1 MSSDPVPQTRHDV
14 GAFRASWFML
24 AYFPRP
30 APLRA
35 DALRTCGA
43 PSVFLSLHIDPLVE
57 LSPFPWSMQKNRSQ
71 TGKQT
76 ESSTPDLWEEQTFL
90 KVWGK
95 EEFYMPAIKAF

>member
-35 DALRTCGA
+35 DALRTCCA
-43 PSVFLSLHIDPLVE
+43 PCVFLYLHADPLVE
-57 LSPFPWSMQKNRSQ
+57 LSPFPQSMQKTNHKLANKQNPAPQTSGRSR
-71 TGKQT
+71 
-76 ESSTPDLWEEQTFL
+76 L
-90 KVWGK
+90 
-95 EEFYMPAIKAF
+95 Y